1 MPVGRDITGRKTK
14 SAILANMSREIRTE
28 TNGIINM
35 NAFLLDTDL
44 NKEQRHYAEIAYKSG
59 ESLLEYISDI
69 VDFSNIEA
77 GILEIEKLDFDL
89 KTLLENTAN
98 VLAEKA
104 ADAGLE
110 LTCRIDPKVP
120 AHLKGDP
127 KRIREIIANIAGN
140 AIEFTRKGKIVISAA
155 VESDLGES
163 VMIRISVKD
172 SGSGKPDERQI
183 ALYDPFVLLEGATT
197 RNYGDA
203 SLGLAMCKLLVELMG
218 GKIGVDSV
226 EGKGTTFWFTAQLE
240 KQISGTLSQTAGHI
254 KAAEVPEKT
263 VANRTMSD
271 SAKRGIR
278 ILLAED
284 YLTNQQVA
292 LIILNKLG
300 YQADAV
306 LNGLEAVTALENT
319 NYDLVLMDCE
329 MPKMNG
335 FEATAVIRSKSSKVF
350 NHSVPIIA
358 LTANAFD
365 QDREKCLE
373 AGMNDYLTKPVRME
387 KLAIALDKW
396 LSPGAPQVQGTLSFF
411 EEKELL
417 EYLDGDLKYA
427 KKILNYV
434 LKTFPEHIETLKVLA
449 TGVDMQA
456 IRLHANTMTG
466 LVSCTFTPALQE
478 ICAKVETAAQE
489 GALDSTRELLPEL
502 ENIALKTLAKIRSA
516 AVKIS
521 S

>member
-1 MPVGRDITGRKTK
+1 
-14 SAILANMSREIRTE
+14 MSREIRTE

-59 ESLLEYISDI
+59 ESLLEYINDI

-89 KTLLENTAN
+89 KALLENTAK

-120 AHLKGDP
+120 VHLKGDP
-127 KRIREIIANIAGN
+127 KRIREIIANIVGN
-140 AIEFTRKGKIVISAA
+140 AIEFTRKGKIIISAA
-155 VESDLGES
+155 VESELGES
-163 VMIRISVKD
+163 AVIRISVKD

-183 ALYDPFVLLEGATT
+183 ALYDPFVLLEGTSS

-240 KQISGTLSQTAGHI
+240 KQSAGHT
-254 KAAEVPEKT
+254 KAPVVLEKT
-263 VANRTMSD
+263 VAIRTMPD

-292 LIILNKLG
+292 LIILSKLG

-306 LNGLEAVTALENT
+306 LNGVEAVAALEHT

-350 NHSVPIIA
+350 NHSIPIIA

-373 AGMNDYLTKPVRME
+373 AGMNDYLTKPVKME
-387 KLAIALDKW
+387 KLATALDKW
-396 LSPGAPQVQGTLSFF
+396 LSPGAAQIQGTLSFF

-434 LKTFPEHIETLKVLA
+434 LKTFPEHIKSLKELA
-449 TGVDMQA
+449 AGFDMQA
-456 IRLHANTMTG
+456 ICLHAKTMTG

-478 ICAKVETAAQE
+478 ICFKVETAAQE
-489 GALDSTRELLPEL
+489 GDLDSTRELLPEL
-502 ENIALKTLAKIRSA
+502 ERIALKTLEKIRSA
-516 AVKIS
+516 AVRIS